1 MKDASG
7 RQQLLRNRQALRAR
21 IVECFRDLHPE
32 RIILFGSAA
41 REETDQW
48 SDVDLILVV
57 PTEKRFLDRLED
69 AYLRWTLPF
78 AADILVYTPAEFET
92 MIAEENPLI
101 CEALAH
107 GVVLYEKP
115 GR

>member
-1 MKDASG
+1 MNDTSA
-7 RQQLLRNRQALRAR
+7 RQELLRDREVLRAR
-21 IVECFRDLHPE
+21 VAECFRDLHPD

-41 REETDQW
+41 RGETDRW

-78 AADILVYTPAEFET
+78 AADILVYTPAEFQT
-92 MIAEENPLI
+92 MVDEENPLI
-101 CEALAH
+101 SEALAH

>member
-7 RQQLLRNRQALRAR
+7 RQELLRDRHALRAR
-21 IVECFRDLHPE
+21 IVECFRDLNPE

-41 REETDQW
+41 REQTDRW

-57 PTEKRFLDRLED
+57 PTERRFLDRLED

-78 AADILVYTPAEFET
+78 AVDILVYTPAEFEA
-92 MIAEENPLI
+92 MVEQENPLI
-101 CEALAH
+101 SEALAH

>member
-1 MKDASG
+1 MNDASG
-7 RQQLLRNRQALRAR
+7 RQQLLSDRQALRAR
-21 IVECFRDLHPE
+21 IVECFRDLSPE

-41 REETDQW
+41 RGQADQW

-78 AADILVYTPAEFET
+78 AADILVYTPAEFDAMVEQ
-92 MIAEENPLI
+92 ENSLI
-101 CEALAH
+101 SEALAH
-107 GVVLYEKP
+107 GVVLYERS